1 LDVPNVTQ
9 IDPNNFQIKVFET
22 QLSFNLVCF
31 VRDLGLCQVL
41 GAAEGGDEGV
51 RMGPL
56 HRNVEQF
63 AGKQIARSVKTN

>member
-1 LDVPNVTQ
+1 LNLSNVTQ
-9 IDPNNFQIKVFET
+9 IGPSNFQIKVFET

-41 GAAEGGDEGV
+41 GAAEGGDKGV
-51 RMGPL
+51 RVGPL

-63 AGKQIARSVKTN
+63 AGKQIARSVKTT